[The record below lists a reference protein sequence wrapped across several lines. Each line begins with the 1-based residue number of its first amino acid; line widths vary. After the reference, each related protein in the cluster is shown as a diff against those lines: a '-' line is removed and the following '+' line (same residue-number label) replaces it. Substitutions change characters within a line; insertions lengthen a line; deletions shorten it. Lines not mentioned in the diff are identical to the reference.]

1 MAMNDYLQ
9 TLEQY
14 KNYKDIS
21 DLITDVKMLRS
32 YYFSGKFE
40 KMWQHIEKLTE
51 KYFGETLMWNVSH
64 TSIPNTVQQAYLNAE
79 NFLRLKGFSLL
90 LKNGVKLDEQFTSEE
105 IDFIRFTIKP
115 ME

>member
-1 MAMNDYLQ
+1 MNDYLP

-14 KNYKDIS
+14 KDYKDIS

-32 YYFSGKFE
+32 YYFSGKYE
-40 KMWQHIEKLTE
+40 AMRQHIGKLTE
-51 KYFGETLMWNVSH
+51 KYFGETLMWNISH
-64 TSIPNTVQQAYLNAE
+64 TFEPNTEQQAYLNAE

-90 LKNGVKLDEQFTSEE
+90 LKNGIKIDEQFTSEE
-105 IDFIRFTIKP
+105 IDFIRSAIKP